1 MPGGIT
7 VSVAVTLALLP
18 AAISATV
25 GINGKARY
33 ASQGGPVQGLWIR
46 LAIDQQQVGPDV
58 AITMILPLAKQ
69 QVVVKA
75 RRQYAVH
82 LEYPNNRI

>member
-1 MPGGIT
+1 MR
-7 VSVAVTLALLP
+7 A
-18 AAISATV
+18 
-25 GINGKARY
+25 KADQY
-33 ASQGGPVQGLWIR
+33 KGLWIR